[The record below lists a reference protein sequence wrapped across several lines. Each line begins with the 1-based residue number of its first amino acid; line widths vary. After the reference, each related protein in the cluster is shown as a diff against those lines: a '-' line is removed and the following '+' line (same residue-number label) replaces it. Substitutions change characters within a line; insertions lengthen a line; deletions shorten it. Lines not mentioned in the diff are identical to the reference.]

1 MVITVALIT
10 IVGVLGLGLSL
21 GEAVLLG
28 GILAPTDPVL
38 ASGIRSEEG
47 ATPDIVRFSLAGE
60 GALNDGS
67 AFPFVLL
74 GMGIMGLHEL
84 GTGGWHWWLMDVLW
98 ATCGGLGVGALL
110 GGLIGRLVVYLRTRY
125 HSAVGLDEFLSL
137 GLVATSYGLAQL
149 ASASGFLAVF
159 AAGMALHRVRERP
172 SQGPVSAN
180 IEPDMQKHE
189 QEDLSTHFHHA
200 SATMAHAVQG
210 FNEQLERLAELATVL
225 VIGAMLS
232 YVTLSSKLWWFIP
245 LLFLVLRP
253 LAVLVGVMGNSILA
267 HQRVMICWF
276 GIRGIGSVFYL
287 AFALHRGL
295 PEPFSQEIITFT
307 LVTVAVSIFI
317 HGVSAVPMMRW
328 YARNKSVIS

>member
-1 MVITVALIT
+1 
-10 IVGVLGLGLSL
+10 
-21 GEAVLLG
+21 
-28 GILAPTDPVL
+28 
-38 ASGIRSEEG
+38 
-47 ATPDIVRFSLAGE
+47 
-60 GALNDGS
+60 
-67 AFPFVLL
+67 
-74 GMGIMGLHEL
+74 
-84 GTGGWHWWLMDVLW
+84 
-98 ATCGGLGVGALL
+98 
-110 GGLIGRLVVYLRTRY
+110 
-125 HSAVGLDEFLSL
+125 
-137 GLVATSYGLAQL
+137 
-149 ASASGFLAVF
+149 
-159 AAGMALHRVRERP
+159 
-172 SQGPVSAN
+172 
-180 IEPDMQKHE
+180 
-189 QEDLSTHFHHA
+189 
-200 SATMAHAVQG
+200 MAHAVQG